1 MKVNG
6 RHGAEGYEARRF
18 GVQCPRAEISC
29 LPQRRFCVRMAL
41 GRERL
46 FAGKAL
52 ILGIGKERCGM
63 YNK

>member
-1 MKVNG
+1 MDGTG
-6 RHGAEGYEARRF
+6 R
-18 GVQCPRAEISC
+18 
-29 LPQRRFCVRMAL
+29 RRFCVRMAL